1 MSRPEGSK
9 PPDLFY
15 DETEAR
21 KYDSS
26 SRMINIQREI
36 SNRAIEMLGLPT
48 DRPSYILDVGCGSG
62 LSGLALEEAGHYW
75 VGCDISAS
83 MLDVANQRENEKGD
97 LMKHDMGQ
105 GLPFRPGTFDGVI
118 SISALQWLCY
128 SDSNDQNPIH
138 RCVITVLPFHRIT
151 YRHLGSF
158 VQIKQVFLIAV
169 HGTQEGCSCSTA
181 VLSGNLGTGGGH
193 CPSCLQGIAAST
205 LFIMRAACDDTLT
218 DVAVIYTSCLRL
230 DPY

>member
-48 DRPSYILDVGCGSG
+48 DRPSYVLDVGCGSG

-128 SDSNDQNPIH
+128 SDSNEQSPIH
-138 RCVITVLPFHRIT
+138 RCEANQ
-151 YRHLGSF
+151 HL
-158 VQIKQVFLIAV
+158 QIR
-169 HGTQEGCSCSTA
+169 
-181 VLSGNLGTGGGH
+181 TG
-193 CPSCLQGIAAST
+193 
-205 LFIMRAACDDTLT
+205 LT
-218 DVAVIYTSCLRL
+218 DRFLFLFMFSA
-230 DPY
+230 D

>member
-48 DRPSYILDVGCGSG
+48 DRPSYVLDVGCGSG

-97 LMKHDMGQ
+97 LMKLDMGQ

-138 RCVITVLPFHRIT
+138 RCL
-151 YRHLGSF
+151 
-158 VQIKQVFLIAV
+158 
-169 HGTQEGCSCSTA
+169 
-181 VLSGNLGTGGGH
+181 
-193 CPSCLQGIAAST
+193 
-205 LFIMRAACDDTLT
+205 
-218 DVAVIYTSCLRL
+218 
-230 DPY
+230 